1 MYTYQAL
8 NYLETNNIKEAIQAL
23 DSLDKAKI
31 WSDEQETLA
40 EVMKQLGE
48 KDLDRNEITSDNLG
62 LENFKALKTC
72 LSFQKE
78 FPMYIVI
85 Q

>member
-1 MYTYQAL
+1 MILRMHIIFPDYAITFLYTYQAL

-40 EVMKQLGE
+40 EGMKQLGE
-48 KDLDRNEITSDNLG
+48 K
-62 LENFKALKTC
+62 
-72 LSFQKE
+72 
-78 FPMYIVI
+78 
-85 Q
+85 